1 MVNWK
6 KLKKFVQKVAKP
18 VAAIAAIVYPP
29 LIPMIGS
36 AIAGAGASAAVVAAT
51 GAAALS
57 AGASVV
63 AGDKPEDILKNAAL
77 AGITAGTISKVSGA
91 STAAADSAAAAGSN
105 ASSAYYTPPA
115 TAALPSTAGAGA
127 ATGLFD
133 SSSYTQPI
141 TTSSEGLISPVSAP
155 SAAVATTPSNL
166 GVSTV
171 GAAPTTT
178 SSGYGYT
185 TPAGEFMGPI
195 APTDTGIMSKL
206 AGYGSGV
213 VDFAKANPQLAGS
226 LLGALGG
233 AVSAANAPKEQTTT
247 TSIDPDIK
255 REYMANLERA
265 KTAAANLG
273 VRQFA
278 DFTGDYGLAE
288 AQLKNLGLGGKGQ
301 QTTDEAAR
309 LAMIEAGFTPQQIAA
324 AQANRGAV
332 QDVTGQL
339 GSQYMG
345 AYFNPYEE
353 QVVQGTLGDIER
365 SRMMQDVADRA
376 RATQA
381 RAFGGSR
388 QGVQSALT
396 NEAALRQAGTTAA
409 GLRQAG
415 FAQAAQ
421 FGQSDAARQLQAQ
434 MANQGV
440 SLTLEQANAQLRQQA
455 ALANQQAGISGAG
468 LRQSAISQLG
478 QLGAQQQNLGLTGAN
493 AVMLAQMERQKLDQ
507 QRLDAQRNL
516 ELERLGI
523 TGGALGLQPARTG
536 ETSTQPLYNST
547 VGSALSGGLTGAY
560 IGSLLQPKPV

>member
-1 MVNWK
+1 MGLK
-6 KLKKFVQKVAKP
+6 KLGTWVKKNIKP
-18 VAAIAAIVYPP
+18 IAAVASIVFPP
-29 LIPMIGS
+29 LIPALGT
-36 AIAGAGASAAVVAAT
+36 AIAGAGASAAVIAAT
-51 GAAALS
+51 GAAALG
-57 AGASVV
+57 AGASAI
-63 AGDKPEDILKNAAL
+63 AGDKPSDVLKNAAL
-77 AGITAGTISKVSGA
+77 AGITAGTISKISGA
-91 STAAADSAAAAGSN
+91 ATAAADSAAAAGSN
-105 ASSAYYTPPA
+105 TSSAYYTSPSSVAASPA
-115 TAALPSTAGAGA
+115 GYMSP
-127 ATGLFD
+127 
-133 SSSYTQPI
+133 
-141 TTSSEGLISPVSAP
+141 ELIS
-155 SAAVATTPSNL
+155 AAGGATNL
-166 GVSTV
+166 GVSAV
-171 GAAPTTT
+171 GAAAPAVGAAAPAAT
-178 SSGYGYT
+178 STAGGLMGST
-185 TPAGEFMGPI
+185 LPATAG
-195 APTDTGIMSKL
+195 TGAAMADAGIFDKL
-206 AGYGSGV
+206 AGYGSSV
-213 VDFAKANPQLAGS
+213 LDFAKANPSLAGS

-247 TSIDPDIK
+247 TSIDPQIK
-255 REYMANLERA
+255 AEYLANLERS
-265 KTAAANLG
+265 KAAAEGLG
-273 VRQFA
+273 ARQFA
-278 DFTGDYGLAE
+278 GFTGDYGAAE

-301 QTTDEAAR
+301 QTTDEAALR
-309 LAMIEAGFTPQQIAA
+309 ARFESVFMPDQIAA

-339 GSQYMG
+339 GSQYMS

-365 SRMMQDVADRA
+365 SRQMQDIADRA

-415 FAQAAQ
+415 FSQAAQ

-493 AVMLAQMERQKLDQ
+493 AVMLAQMERQKLEQ
-507 QRLDAQRNL
+507 QRLDAMRNL
-516 ELERLGI
+516 PLERLGI

-536 ETSTQPLYNST
+536 ETSTQPLYSSGI
-547 VGSALSGGLTGAY
+547 GSALSGGLTGAY
-560 IGSLLQPKPV
+560 IGSLLKPT

>member
-1 MVNWK
+1 MANWK
-6 KLKKFVQKVAKP
+6 KFKKFVQKVAKP
-18 VAAIAAIVYPP
+18 VAAVAAIAFPA
-29 LIPMIGS
+29 LIPALGT

-63 AGDKPEDILKNAAL
+63 AGDKTEDILKNAAL

-115 TAALPSTAGAGA
+115 TTALPSTAGAGA

-155 SAAVATTPSNL
+155 STAISTTPSNL

-213 VDFAKANPQLAGS
+213 VDFAKQNPQLAGS

-247 TSIDPDIK
+247 TSIDPQIK
-255 REYMANLERA
+255 AEYLANLERA
-265 KTAAANLG
+265 KSAAAGLG

-278 DFTGDYGLAE
+278 QPGEMYTAAE
-288 AQLKNLGLGGKGQ
+288 RNLYNLGMTPFGAADIQ
-301 QTTDEAAR
+301 Q
-309 LAMIEAGFTPQQIAA
+309 F
-324 AQANRGAV
+324 
-332 QDVTGQL
+332 
-339 GSQYMG
+339 
-345 AYFNPYEE
+345 FNPYEE
-353 QVVQGTLGDIER
+353 QVVQGALGDIER
-365 SRMMQDVADRA
+365 SRLMQDIADRE
-376 RATQA
+376 RASRA
-381 RAFGGSR
+381 GAFGGSR

-396 NEAALRQAGTTAA
+396 NEAALRTAATTAS
-409 GLRQAG
+409 GLRQTG
-415 FAQAAQ
+415 FNTAADLGFRARSTNISGLTTSLGLGAQRDALRQAEL
-421 FGQSDAARQLQAQ
+421 DAAR
-434 MANQGV
+434 N
-440 SLTLEQANAQLRQQA
+440 
-455 ALANQQAGISGAG
+455 I
-468 LRQSAISQLG
+468 
-478 QLGAQQQNLGLTGAN
+478 
-493 AVMLAQMERQKLDQ
+493 
-507 QRLDAQRNL
+507 
-516 ELERLGI
+516 ELERLAI